1 MVLFVCPSLPGCRF
15 SLYSSPRSLGIFQ
28 YMYGSVFFS
37 YSLRV
42 LLSQNWPLQNQP
54 SSFHDNCDIQFVLFL
69 LPRWY
74 SPFDLYTFR
83 GSLHILAKTLL
94 LGGSSLNK
102 SSKNEPSLEVLAARF
117 AYASAAVLTLSDMLG
132 TISAGLALR
141 LVEEAMVSDNPSANS
156 RTNSNSSRNSSSNSS
171 NNSIFSVE
179 VEQMQRQMDELILE
193 MKRLKKMMT

>member
-1 MVLFVCPSLPGCRF
+1 M
-15 SLYSSPRSLGIFQ
+15 
-28 YMYGSVFFS
+28 
-37 YSLRV
+37 
-42 LLSQNWPLQNQP
+42 
-54 SSFHDNCDIQFVLFL
+54 
-69 LPRWY
+69 
-74 SPFDLYTFR
+74 
-83 GSLHILAKTLL
+83 
-94 LGGSSLNK
+94 NK